1 MNDSYKQIK
10 EKILT
15 DDKTATVVEYM
26 LSKAIAN
33 GISTTVKFI
42 YKKHKIIKSKNK
54 LYSIYRLSDGI
65 KLYSKIKYQD
75 MAKYIIDNLGD
86 ESKIKKIFEMEE
98 SVDRL
103 KNKIDFLKLQ
113 YKYFKNKDVLESKI
127 QGAYII
133 YNNYKKEFLDTIG
146 KNNIC

>member
-42 YKKHKIIKSKNK
+42 YKKHKIVKSKNK
-54 LYSIYRLSDGI
+54 LYSIYRLNDGI

-86 ESKIKKIFEMEE
+86 ESKIKRIFEMEE

-113 YKYFKNKDVLESKI
+113 HKYFKNKEILESKI
-127 QGAYII
+127 QGAYAI
-133 YNNYKKEFLDTIG
+133 YNNYKREFLKTIG